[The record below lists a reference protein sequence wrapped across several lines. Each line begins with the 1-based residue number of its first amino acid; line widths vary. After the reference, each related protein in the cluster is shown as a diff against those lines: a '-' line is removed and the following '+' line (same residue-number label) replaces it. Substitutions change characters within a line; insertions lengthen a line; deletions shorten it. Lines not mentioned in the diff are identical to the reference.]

1 MSNEYKELIDRL
13 ARARNFKGG
22 SYVLITAEPEDKDIR
37 ISMKGENSDMA
48 CGAVKLIEE
57 ILNTVDFELQK
68 CVCEKLTHLIS
79 DSNMRRFQASEMGAL
94 YE

>member
-22 SYVLITAEPEDKDIR
+22 SFVLITSEPDDTDIK
-37 ISMKGENSDMA
+37 ITMKGNSCDIA
-48 CGAVKLIEE
+48 CGAVGLIEQL
-57 ILNTVDFELQK
+57 LNTVDFELQK
-68 CVCEKLTHLIS
+68 CICEKLTHLIS
-79 DSNMRRFQASEMGAL
+79 DSNMRRFQASEMGAQ